1 MSLKNMLV
9 RLFVP
14 IFVLVAT
21 TSPTKGEWQLQNC
34 LGAAK
39 FRQTPTPGSVYSVEI
54 SLKNQTFWVD
64 NFTYREFV
72 QTPTDIVIV
81 GQLDK
86 RETWIII
93 EPDGKL
99 KKLYSKRVQCIP

>member
-1 MSLKNMLV
+1 MLLKSTRVL
-9 RLFVP
+9 LAF
-14 IFVLVAT
+14 FVLAVITERAT
-21 TSPTKGEWQLQNC
+21 AEWQLQNC
-34 LGAAK
+34 LGAAR
-39 FRQTPTPGSVYSVEI
+39 FRQTPIPGSVYSVEI

-64 NFTYREFV
+64 NFLYHEFV

-81 GQLDK
+81 GRLDK